1 MSRPSLA
8 PTALKRVRQEE
19 TGEHERVIKRRSSVA
34 CQAYRT
40 WEQILDCKQRV
51 PANATTETP
60 YQGASPHPS
69 SDPSPSRQEEGFERG
84 DSPEPQ
90 TPGTI
95 TPLDPHNL
103 MKSFDQDLHGNSSR
117 FTRRLFRFLGEQF
130 PVGHGRESHYVNE
143 TPGGFHDLLPSIT
156 KIAKQGWALDERD
169 KARRIRRVTSLP
181 TTELLPEDARL
192 LEHWTPQALQEV
204 VSEMTRYFEYGLR
217 GSKRDVARDLDPL
230 QRGMITE
237 PRAQELFEAFF
248 RMVHPQW
255 AMLDPS
261 IHTLDFVRQQS
272 ALLTTAI
279 LALGSIALA
288 TLAEGTD
295 DQVAEA
301 LKLRAHTEKLSLV
314 VYSTGARSLEIV
326 QAQVLLSRFGG
337 SSKTRLDEQRWL
349 RSAMIPR
356 MAAEIGLASSAAR
369 SHCEDSLDQAAND
382 HRWND
387 LRTRAFMILN
397 EYRFFTFSGRAPLD
411 MSYFELQEADI
422 DCISA
427 LGADHPSSSLPALY
441 HLYLFQK
448 EVRRRLDLAASTASS
463 AILQLE
469 ADLAWVMD
477 HTEKW
482 IARWCDGNSSPG
494 TRWHLLHDALSCQ
507 LLLSARIIGW
517 LPQTDEQA
525 DYKKRLLDISIRI
538 FQEALDAAQGT
549 HMTHRASIFPFAGA
563 LILRFSD
570 RRDLVLRLALRMAG
584 RPGKQY
590 VPTFIRNAG
599 NQLLAMLCANHS
611 QSRPSMPVARES
623 ASMPRDG
630 TERGP
635 MNEVCQSQ
643 HNLSPPSNDLSTSTH
658 QTNGP
663 RPDSRCDPGSD
674 LGPRLNS
681 APQEHDLEIG
691 QPNEVLPGQS
701 QERVSQPEEF
711 QIETTEPQ
719 QPAQQPGAED
729 YAINMAVRVS
739 QEQVSIPQE
748 QFYPNAVP
756 QANPGEIF
764 SLDTSWDFPCVPTIL
779 SPQAPLF
786 TSHELISDFETLMG
800 GRLAGSYRDVGQQQE
815 EFSFMPPV
823 DTNPSIQQYLGVCGD
838 SMCNPSASEYSC
850 LVPGGGDI
858 GAAQPRFESASRQW
872 DEYSP
877 VNATSTTASGDVQQ
891 TPRDR
896 QEYRQTLFQTIGRLL
911 EMASTS

>member
-237 PRAQELFEAFF
+237 PRAQELFEA
-248 RMVHPQW
+248 MVHPQW

-326 QAQVLLSRFGG
+326 QAQVADVYS
-337 SSKTRLDEQRWL
+337 
-349 RSAMIPR
+349 
-356 MAAEIGLASSAAR
+356 
-369 SHCEDSLDQAAND
+369 
-382 HRWND
+382 
-387 LRTRAFMILN
+387 
-397 EYRFFTFSGRAPLD
+397 RFFTFSGRAPLD

-570 RRDLVLRLALRMAG
+570 RRDLVLRLALRMA
-584 RPGKQY
+584 
-590 VPTFIRNAG
+590 
-599 NQLLAMLCANHS
+599 
-611 QSRPSMPVARES
+611 
-623 ASMPRDG
+623 
-630 TERGP
+630 
-635 MNEVCQSQ
+635 
-643 HNLSPPSNDLSTSTH
+643 
-658 QTNGP
+658 
-663 RPDSRCDPGSD
+663 
-674 LGPRLNS
+674 